1 MKTSALSLSIAVLA
15 FGASTIYLAVQ
26 LSEERAHSEQLAD
39 ASRALNARIAELEK
53 ARDEGRIAMNGTFGS
68 INLPPGATQNTQLPP
83 TPAASEGQPD
93 ARAAVGVN
101 GPFMPPQSEAFQK
114 MMRAQMRS
122 HNKQMYADVG
132 AQLGLTREEVNK
144 LIDLLTDQQSG
155 GLAIPSGITDPAE
168 IQRLMEEGM
177 RENKAKIASLL
188 GPEKLDSFEEY
199 QRSLP
204 ARQELDVLARQIEG
218 SDAIPLN
225 EDQRK
230 RLLAALI
237 EERKRIPLPQFP
249 AGTDPIDFAKAYGDW
264 QTDYN
269 ARVAAQARG
278 ILNTEQYTAYDDYLK
293 WQREMNEQMNIAR
306 VQGGGNGNVMFSVA
320 APGVMVGE
328 TAVVTAT
335 TTDVKPGKEP

>member
-1 MKTSALSLSIAVLA
+1 MKASGLSLAIAVLA

-39 ASRALNARIAELEK
+39 ATRALNARIAELEK
-53 ARDEGRIAMNGTFGS
+53 TRDEGRIAINGTFGS
-68 INLPPGATQNTQLPP
+68 INLPPGAMQNAQLPP
-83 TPAASEGQPD
+83 PPAATEWQPD
-93 ARAAVGVN
+93 AQAAVGVN
-101 GPFMPPQSEAFQK
+101 GPFVPPQSEAFQK

-144 LIDLLTDQQSG
+144 LIDLLTDQQTS
-155 GLAIPSGITDPAE
+155 GLAIPGGVTDPAE
-168 IQRLMEEGM
+168 IQRLMEEAL

-188 GPEKLDSFEEY
+188 GPDKLESFEEY

-204 ARQELDVLARQIEG
+204 ARQELDMLARQIEG
-218 SDAIPLN
+218 SDAAPLN

-237 EERKRIPLPQFP
+237 EERKRIPSPQFP
-249 AGTDPIDFAKAYGDW
+249 TGTDDGDFAKTYSEW
-264 QTDYN
+264 QADYN

-278 ILNTEQYTAYDDYLK
+278 ILNAEQYTAYDDYLK
-293 WQREMNEQMNIAR
+293 WQKEMNAQMYIQR
-306 VQGGGNGNVMFSVA
+306 VQGGGAGDVMFSVA

-328 TAVVTAT
+328 SSVVTAT
-335 TTDVKPGKEP
+335 TTDVKPGK